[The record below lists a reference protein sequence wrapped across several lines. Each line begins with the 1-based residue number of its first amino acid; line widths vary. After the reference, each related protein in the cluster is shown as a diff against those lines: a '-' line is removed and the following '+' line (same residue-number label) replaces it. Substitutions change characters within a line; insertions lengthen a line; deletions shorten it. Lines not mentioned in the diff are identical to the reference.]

1 MRRHIVL
8 MIWSLLTCMT
18 SAGQEAR
25 SFPQTVPAGN
35 YSGIAWLGDSTYVV
49 VDDKS
54 PKDGFYTFY
63 ITVDSLSGALT
74 SVRRGDF
81 HPSALASRDGEGIA
95 YNPQSGRI
103 WMSGEGDNEIREYL
117 TDGTLT
123 GRRLPL
129 SESMRKSA
137 SNYGYE
143 SLTYNA
149 LTHRYWTTTESTLPL
164 DGNQATSMNGVSN
177 RLRLQAFDDSLQ
189 EAGQW
194 AYVMDAPIAR
204 RETSNYAMG
213 VSELCALDDGQ
224 VLVLE
229 REFFVPKIKLG
240 AFVQC
245 KLYAVRPAE
254 DAEAK
259 VASDRPMPQ
268 NVKPLDKTLLKAW
281 TTRLGLFNHSIA
293 NYEGMCLG
301 PALKDGRRVLI
312 LVSDSQAQYAGVL
325 RDWFMTLVI
334 DNPDSTIK

>member
-63 ITVDSLSGALT
+63 IKVDPVSGQLS

-95 YNPQSGRI
+95 YNPYSDRV
-103 WMSGEGDNEIREYL
+103 WMSGETDNEIREYMP
-117 TDGTLT
+117 DGTLT

-129 SESMRKSA
+129 SDMMRKSA

-149 LTHRYWTTTESTLPL
+149 VTHRYWTTTESTLPM
-164 DGNQATSMNGVSN
+164 DGAQATATNGIAN
-177 RLRLQAFDDSLQ
+177 RLRLQAFDDSLR
-189 EAGQW
+189 EVGQW
-194 AYVMDAPIAR
+194 AYAMDAPVAR
-204 RETSNYAMG
+204 REAANYAMG
-213 VSELCALDDGQ
+213 VSELCALDDGR

-245 KLYAVRPAE
+245 KLYVVHPEKNHAE
-254 DAEAK
+254 
-259 VASDRPMPQ
+259 VAPDQPMGQ
-268 NVKPLDKTLLKAW
+268 DVKPLDKTLLKAW
-281 TTRLGLFNHSIA
+281 TTRLGLFNHNIA

-301 PALKDGRRVLI
+301 PTLKDGRRVLL

-325 RDWFMTLVI
+325 RDWFMTIVL
-334 DNPDSTIK
+334 DR